1 MKDIENFQSSTKKI
15 RKVRLAT
22 LLERVGLKKI
32 SSRVI
37 QFLKYK
43 KWCSKCS
50 VVGGD
55 SVFRE
60 CYQSTVIM

>member
-1 MKDIENFQSSTKKI
+1 MKDDFLQRIQQFWG
-15 RKVRLAT
+15 LAT

-60 CYQSTVIM
+60 CYQSTVKLSEK